1 MASLDKFLY
10 LWMRYPIIPALALD
24 LLYPEHT
31 LFNLF
36 LVIAGSL
43 VDFIKAVHWT
53 LAGYVDV
60 LYLSDDHR
68 QARTRVFLGLGVP
81 IARRVLVV
89 CWVHAKTAFYVVTWK
104 RAVAVMALG
113 LCCVASRRFFSIV
126 WRKRVGDAWESAQ
139 LWAILGPTTLVY
151 GATVVGWIILKNA
164 GEAMRAVTHF
174 SLPSIPPFSYSSAP
188 NFDPSTQIR
197 LLRLDR
203 RLPFSEVSG
212 RLVSYSLRDAPAYHA
227 ISYTW
232 SHGPQTYQHIKLND
246 MSLRVRSNVYD
257 ILLRCSSCFGPQFVW
272 LDSICIDQT
281 SLSEKTVQVRRMK
294 EIYERAAHVLVCLG
308 NGPGRL
314 ALGLLEELKMLQQY
328 FDHNFMN
335 TYVLQFISRQRTDL
349 YLRARVKALVELM
362 QHAWFKRAW
371 YVPHITKSKLYA

>member
-10 LWMRYPIIPALALD
+10 LWIRYPVIPALALD

-43 VDFIKAVHWT
+43 ADFIKAVHWT
-53 LAGYVDV
+53 FAGYVDV
-60 LYLSDDHR
+60 LYLSDDHW
-68 QARTRVFLGLGVP
+68 QSRTRVFLGLGVP

-89 CWVHAKTAFYVVTWK
+89 CWVHAKTAFYVVTWN

-113 LCCVASRRFFSIV
+113 LCCVASRRFFSVV
-126 WRKRVGDAWESAQ
+126 WRKRIGDAWESVQ
-139 LWAILGPTTLVY
+139 LWALLGLTTLVY
-151 GATVVGWIILKNA
+151 GATMVGWIILKNA
-164 GEAMRAVTHF
+164 EKAMRVITHF
-174 SLPSIPPFSYSSAP
+174 FLPSIPTFLYSSAP

-212 RLVSYSLRDAPAYHA
+212 ELVSYNLKDAPAYHA

-232 SHGPQTYQHIKLND
+232 SHGPQTYQYIKLNA
-246 MSLRVRSNVYD
+246 MSLRVRKNVYD
-257 ILLRCSSCFGPQFVW
+257 ILLRCSSFFGPQFIW

-281 SLSEKTVQVRRMK
+281 SSSEKTVQVRRMK

-308 NGPGRL
+308 NGPGHH
-314 ALGLLEELKMLQQY
+314 ALGLLKELKMLQQY
-328 FDHNFMN
+328 FDQTFLDA
-335 TYVLQFISRQRTDL
+335 YVLGFISRQRTDL

-371 YVPHITKSKLYA
+371 